1 MDTRQQ
7 RRKTLTNDSSFKN
20 HKLLL
25 NTALDATESFNDN
38 VINDNVTGAKA
49 ASSPFID
56 EAALVLSDFH
66 VITRVDAVDKIK
78 HIELYL
84 RRRKGGN
91 ISKY

>member
-1 MDTRQQ
+1 MHTRQQ
-7 RRKTLTNDSSFKN
+7 RRKTVTNNASLKN

-25 NTALDATESFNDN
+25 HAALDATESFNDN
-38 VINDNVTGAKA
+38 VTGAKA
-49 ASSPFID
+49 ASSLFVD
-56 EAALVLSDFH
+56 KAELVLSDFH

-91 ISKY
+91 LSKC